1 MGGIPGFNFQ
11 DFDDANKVLDDE
23 KSKEAARQALQ
34 AAEKSRSIPELEK
47 AIQQSQDAG
56 LSPTDRNAADK
67 VLREEKLKHAL
78 AAALKSRSIPDLEKA
93 IQDLKEAVEQGQG

>member
-1 MGGIPGFNFQ
+1 M
-11 DFDDANKVLDDE
+11 V
-23 KSKEAARQALQ
+23 KEAARQALQ

-47 AIQQSQDAG
+47 VIQQSQDAG

-93 IQDLKEAVEQGQG
+93 IQAQRSIRTRSRNSRLQFSRFV